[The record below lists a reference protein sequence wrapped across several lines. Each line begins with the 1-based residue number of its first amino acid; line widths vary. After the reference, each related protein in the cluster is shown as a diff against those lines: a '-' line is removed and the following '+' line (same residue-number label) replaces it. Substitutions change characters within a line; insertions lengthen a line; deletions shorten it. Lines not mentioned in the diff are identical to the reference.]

1 MDQYGPT
8 EISVGIY
15 NLYLEGKD
23 REGKSEI
30 VTLHKTSSTDVKLIK
45 HSHHTQKSKTET
57 DKTEAYSKST

>member
-30 VTLHKTSSTDVKLIK
+30 VTPHKTSSTDVKLI
-45 HSHHTQKSKTET
+45 HHTQKSKTET